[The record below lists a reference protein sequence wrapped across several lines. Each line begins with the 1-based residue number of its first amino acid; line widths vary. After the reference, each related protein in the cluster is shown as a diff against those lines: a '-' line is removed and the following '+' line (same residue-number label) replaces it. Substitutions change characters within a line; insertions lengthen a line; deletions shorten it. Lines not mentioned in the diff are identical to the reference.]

1 MKLLPDINRKT
12 VRAVLAEFFATFIFI
27 FSVCAVG
34 INVARLET
42 KASVVAGGI
51 TTGLA
56 AFAVI
61 RTFGDW
67 SGAHFNPAVTVGAM
81 VGGKI
86 HPLIGLLYIFQ
97 QLIAAIFAVWMVRA
111 VFPDDNLASLLV
123 IHPDPTA
130 KRYNAVIMEF
140 VLTFILV
147 FVIYGTVM
155 GLDTKPHR
163 RAPVDLE
170 SNAEEQAPAQAD
182 EYALSLKK
190 NAAPAAI
197 GATLGLLCFLGGS
210 SSGGAFNPARVTAP
224 ALLAWDLKDLW
235 IYWLGDLTGA
245 AVAALLHTH
254 LFMNLA

>member
-1 MKLLPDINRKT
+1 MKLLPDLSIKT
-12 VRAVLAEFFATFIFI
+12 IRAIVAEFLATFIFV

-34 INVARLET
+34 INVARLES
-42 KASVVAGGI
+42 KASVTASGI
-51 TTGLA
+51 TTGLT

-67 SGAHFNPAVTVGAM
+67 SGAHFNPAVTVGAV

-97 QLIAAIFAVWMVRA
+97 QLIGAIAAVGVVGA
-111 VFPDDNLASLLV
+111 VFPGDNIASLLV
-123 IHPDPTA
+123 LHPDPSV
-130 KRYNAVIMEF
+130 KIYNAVLMEF

-163 RAPVDLE
+163 RRPVDLE
-170 SNAEEQAPAQAD
+170 SNAEEQTAAQTN
-182 EYALSLKK
+182 EYALSLKQ

-224 ALLAWDLKDLW
+224 ALLAWDLEGLW
-235 IYWLGDLTGA
+235 IYWMGDLAGA

-254 LFMNLA
+254 FFMNLA